1 MFGSIPVVRFGD
13 AGHKGVTAWRRVL
26 ARVRGTVPPEQ
37 FPAPAALRPSILP
50 DTLGELRGPAG
61 GFVELPV
68 RLYWSAGSRRFDLSS
83 PHEAADLYESVLD
96 AAASRSDI
104 VRYLNPSLLIQVW
117 PVLGLSRAKRAAWE
131 DRFPVLRRQ
140 RLAAAA

>member
-1 MFGSIPVVRFGD
+1 M
-13 AGHKGVTAWRRVL
+13 
-26 ARVRGTVPPEQ
+26 
-37 FPAPAALRPSILP
+37 
-50 DTLGELRGPAG
+50 
-61 GFVELPV
+61 ELPV

-104 VRYLNPSLLIQVW
+104 VRYLNPALLIQVW